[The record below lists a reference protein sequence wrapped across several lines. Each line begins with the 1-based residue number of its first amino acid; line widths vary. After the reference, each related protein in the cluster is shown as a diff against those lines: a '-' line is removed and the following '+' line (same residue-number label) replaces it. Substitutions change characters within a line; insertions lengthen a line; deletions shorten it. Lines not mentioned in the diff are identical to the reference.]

1 MVVVVEEGM
10 RIETNTGIVLGPH
23 LEPDTYS
30 PDCAPLYIY
39 NRSLRFWQLC
49 RKHMPKSSDIPIV
62 VSKFS
67 ELEERWDMCKEKYKP
82 RKYFLSQKLL
92 CKQLCNFYKFEC
104 TILVAIHDS
113 RRRAAQLKIYTD
125 LFDSIKTVWRQECI
139 SGCNQ
144 NSINFVRPPSFHL
157 QDGTSHATR
166 SETQEHLIILA
177 RRWLSSLA

>member
-10 RIETNTGIVLGPH
+10 RIDTDTGLVLGRN

-30 PDCAPLYIY
+30 PDCSPLYIY

-49 RKHMPKSSDIPIV
+49 RKHMPKPSEIPIV

-67 ELEERWDMCKEKYKP
+67 ELEERWDMSKEKYKP

-92 CKQLCNFYKFEC
+92 CKQLCIFFKFQC
-104 TILVAIHDS
+104 TIVCAIHDA
-113 RRRAAQLKIYTD
+113 RRREVQLKIYKD
-125 LFDSIKTVWRQECI
+125 LFDSIKTTWRQECI
-139 SGCNQ
+139 SDCNQ
-144 NSINFVRPPSFHL
+144 NSTNFVRPPSFPW
-157 QDGTSHATR
+157 QGGTSHATR

-177 RRWLSSLA
+177 RAWLSNLA